1 MPEFTETGFQKIKIP
16 EDVFLEILD
25 ARDEA
30 LAARNVRVEE
40 MAVGLSISSKFILF
54 PVISIFC
61 R

>member
-1 MPEFTETGFQKIKIP
+1 MPEFTETGFQKIQIP

-40 MAVGLSISSKFILF
+40 MAVGLSTLLWKKS
-54 PVISIFC
+54 
-61 R
+61 